1 MGNESSSSGG
11 AHPGLPGEG
20 GRRPEG
26 FLRPD
31 DLGGDVVELPVLLTG
46 RQAAA
51 LEEAARRGGLTVAQL
66 LRRILRSH
74 LGRGST
80 TETE

>member
-1 MGNESSSSGG
+1 MGNESSRSGS

-20 GRRPEG
+20 GRRGEG

-31 DLGGDVVELPVLLTG
+31 DLGGEVVELPVLLTG

-51 LEEAARRGGLTVAQL
+51 LEEVAHRGGLTVAQL

-74 LGRGST
+74 LG
-80 TETE
+80 